1 MNFLNILELLIPNF
15 ILFHESFVFYF
26 IRNTDGINQF
36 KEKVFL
42 GILDPLIRIKTN
54 YANLKRITRIGILE
68 FGIWNLALIPVLLP
82 LWHYQTTTFSKN

>member
-26 IRNTDGINQF
+26 IRNMDGIAQF

-42 GILDPLIRIKTN
+42 GILDLLIRDSRWLIIGIWINSN
-54 YANLKRITRIGILE
+54 YTNLKRITRI
-68 FGIWNLALIPVLLP
+68 
-82 LWHYQTTTFSKN
+82 